1 MADDVPFSDLVRR
14 VRAGDGAAA
23 AELVRRYEPALR
35 VAVRVRLSDPSL
47 RRVLDSMDV
56 CQSVL
61 ANFFVRAAAGQ
72 FDLDRPEQL
81 LGLLATM
88 ARNKVTNLALR
99 ERAAR
104 RGGGRV
110 RGGLGGADCADPG
123 PSPSQVVAGDE
134 LLRAFRDRL
143 SPEECRLADRR
154 AGGLAWAEIAAEVG
168 GDPDALRVRLGRAI
182 DRVTSELGLE

>member
-1 MADDVPFSDLVRR
+1 MAEDVPFTDLVRR
-14 VRAGDGAAA
+14 VRGGDSAAA
-23 AELVRRYEPALR
+23 TELVRRYEPALR
-35 VAVRVRLSDPSL
+35 VAVRVRLTDPSL
-47 RRVLDSMDV
+47 RRVLDSVDV

-104 RGGGRV
+104 HGGGRV
-110 RGGLGGADCADPG
+110 QGGLGGADCADPG

-143 SPEECRLADRR
+143 SPEERVLADRR
-154 AGGLAWAEIAAEVG
+154 ARGDAWAEVAADVG

-182 DRVTSELGLE
+182 DRVTGELGLD

>member
-1 MADDVPFSDLVRR
+1 MADDVSFRDLVRR
-14 VRAGDGAAA
+14 VRGGDAEAA

-35 VAVRVRLSDPSL
+35 AAIRVRLTDPQL
-47 RRVLDSMDV
+47 RRVLDSTDV

-61 ANFFVRAAAGQ
+61 ANFFIRAAAGQ

-104 RGGGRV
+104 RGGGRA
-110 RGGLGGADCADPG
+110 GAGLGDADPADSA
-123 PSPSQVVAGDE
+123 PSPSEVVAGEE
-134 LLRAFRDRL
+134 LLGAFRARL
-143 SPEECRLADRR
+143 SAEERHLADRR
-154 AGGLAWAEIAAEVG
+154 ARGDAWAEIAAEVG
-168 GDPDALRVRLGRAI
+168 GEPDALRVRLGRAI
-182 DRVTSELGLE
+182 DRVTGELGLG

>member
-1 MADDVPFSDLVRR
+1 VRG
-14 VRAGDGAAA
+14 GDGAAA

-35 VAVRVRLSDPSL
+35 IAVRVRLTDPAL
-47 RRVLDSMDV
+47 RRVLDSVDV

-104 RGGGRV
+104 RGGGRG
-110 RGGLGGADCADPG
+110 RADLGDAAPADPG
-123 PSPSQVVAGDE
+123 PSPSQVVAGED
-134 LLRAFRDRL
+134 LLRAFRARL
-143 SPEECRLADRR
+143 SAEERDLADRR
-154 AGGLAWAEIAAEVG
+154 SRGHAWAEIAAAVG
-168 GDPDALRVRLGRAI
+168 GDPDTLRVRLGRAI
-182 DRVTSELGLE
+182 DRVTGELGLD

>member
-1 MADDVPFSDLVRR
+1 MAEDVSFTDLVRR
-14 VRAGDGAAA
+14 VRGGDGAAA

-35 VAVRVRLSDPSL
+35 AAIRVRLTDPHL
-47 RRVLDSMDV
+47 RRVLDSTDV

-104 RGGGRV
+104 RGGGRA
-110 RGGLGGADCADPG
+110 GA
-123 PSPSQVVAGDE
+123 
-134 LLRAFRDRL
+134 
-143 SPEECRLADRR
+143 
-154 AGGLAWAEIAAEVG
+154 
-168 GDPDALRVRLGRAI
+168 
-182 DRVTSELGLE
+182 

>member
-35 VAVRVRLSDPSL
+35 VAVRVRLTDPAL

-61 ANFFVRAAAGQ
+61 ANFFVRAVAGQ

-81 LGLLATM
+81 LALLAAM
-88 ARNKVTNLALR
+88 ARNKVTNLALK

-104 RGGGRV
+104 HGGGRTRV
-110 RGGLGGADCADPG
+110 GLGDADRAPAARG
-123 PSPSQVVAGDE
+123 PRPWPRTFPSPTSSGWCG
-134 LLRAFRDRL
+134 
-143 SPEECRLADRR
+143 PGTRR
-154 AGGLAWAEIAAEVG
+154 PPPSWSAA
-168 GDPDALRVRLGRAI
+168 
-182 DRVTSELGLE
+182 TSRPCGWPSASA